1 MLPPINYERI
11 SFMSKSSLLIIFL
24 SPLYLQEWGRDA
36 GDGGTRGRQRRRRR
50 RRCEAEVTAW
60 AESGYDSGGERGKGR
75 DDMEE
80 GMRAAVARGED
91 EGGRGGGDGG
101 AKRYWRHQTEV
112 AAREESKGSGGKRGR
127 EQETTAR
134 VLDMWEPLC
143 EKKTFS
149 FDNFKHSPY
158 SLFSLLRDEYLVYVR
173 A

>member
-1 MLPPINYERI
+1 MREFLLCPSLRC
-11 SFMSKSSLLIIFL
+11 SLLIIFL

-60 AESGYDSGGERGKGR
+60 EESGYDSGGERGKGQ

-112 AAREESKGSGGKRGR
+112 AAWEESKGGGKREGESKR
-127 EQETTAR
+127 QR
-134 VLDMWEPLC
+134 LGFWIC
-143 EKKTFS
+143 ESHFAKKNLQFWQ
-149 FDNFKHSPY
+149 F
-158 SLFSLLRDEYLVYVR
+158 
-173 A
+173 